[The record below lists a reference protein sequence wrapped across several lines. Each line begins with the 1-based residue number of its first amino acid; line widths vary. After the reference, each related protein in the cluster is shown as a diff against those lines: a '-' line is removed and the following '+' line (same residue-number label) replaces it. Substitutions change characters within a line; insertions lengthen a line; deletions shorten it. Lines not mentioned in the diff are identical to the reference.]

1 MLKNKTIFTIS
12 ALTIA
17 LSLAACQPKEVEKK
31 EEKAQVETENTD
43 LKLIGTTEK
52 LKLNLPDCKGK
63 TCPKLE
69 IERINSNQKFIDQAV
84 DQYILETLKGILTTI
99 PQQEADASPAS
110 DAQATSELKIKDVE
124 TPKIALEKKVEPY
137 AQSFLDLDA
146 EVKALSA
153 NHQITMSIS
162 PTILNSDG
170 PIVTVVMNSSNYL
183 GGAHGSSAQDYLNF
197 DLKDKKQ
204 VKLKDLIE
212 PNQIK
217 KLEEKAH
224 DAFKAWVTDSQLATS
239 IEEYE
244 QVWKFSLTDN
254 FILSKNGLILQYGEY
269 EIGPYVVGLPRLIIP
284 YDQLQGIL
292 KAQYLPQVKV
302 EKTASSEVVVKEKK

>member
-1 MLKNKTIFTIS
+1 MLKNKTIFAVS

-17 LSLAACQPKEVEKK
+17 LSLAACQPKEVEKTK
-31 EEKAQVETENTD
+31 EREQVETENTD
-43 LKLIGTTEK
+43 LKLIGTKEK

-63 TCPKLE
+63 SCPNLD
-69 IERINSNQKFIDQAV
+69 IERINSNQKFIDQTI
-84 DQYILETLKGILTTI
+84 DQYILETLKGILTAI
-99 PQQEADASPAS
+99 PQQEVDASSAS
-110 DAQATSELKIKDVE
+110 DTDATSELKIIDVE
-124 TPKIALEKKVEPY
+124 TAKIVLEKKVEPY
-137 AQSFLDLDA
+137 VKSFLDLDA
-146 EVKALSA
+146 EVKSLSA

-204 VKLKDLIE
+204 IKLKDLVG
-212 PNQIK
+212 PNQMK

-224 DAFKAWVTDSQLATS
+224 DAFKAWVMDSQLATS

-244 QVWKFSLTDN
+244 QVWKFNLTDN
-254 FILSKNGLILQYGEY
+254 FVLSENGLILQYGEY
-269 EIGPYVVGLPRLIIP
+269 EIGPYVVGLPRLTIP

-292 KAQYLPQVKV
+292 KAQYLPQAKV
-302 EKTASSEVVVKEKK
+302 GKTAASEVVAKEKK